1 MIQEH
6 KDLLHIHKDL
16 LLKDLSARLPYKVK
30 VEIKNVSK
38 ICTLEEIDCSW
49 EEMSVAV
56 KHENGELAGYD
67 FVLAKPYLFPLSS
80 MTEEQKHEYNTL
92 RHEAPV
98 CHYEWGD
105 MVEEV
110 ELYDTVKSINWCYKN
125 HIDINTLIPIGLAND
140 ATGLNIY

>member
-1 MIQEH
+1 MTQED
-6 KDLLHIHKDL
+6 KEL
-16 LLKDLSARLPYKVK
+16 LLRDLCARLPYRVK
-30 VEIKNVSK
+30 IQVGDKIETVEGIHIPDDVIEYDSFLASN
-38 ICTLEEIDCSW
+38 LED
-49 EEMSVAV
+49 V
-56 KHENGELAGYD
+56 
-67 FVLAKPYLFPLSS
+67 KPYLFPLSS

-140 ATGLNIY
+140 ATELNIY